1 MAAVAAAEELPAAE
15 AAAARRQ
22 GGRTRRRRRVVE
34 ACRGV
39 PLHLGHHTVSEG
51 GSRGRERPEVPH
63 PVGIIGRMSA
73 GGHEDLPQGQRGD
86 RAGLWPCR
94 AAVPHWRSGP
104 CRDLGLKPIARRPH
118 PALSKLSN
126 TYWRMGTV
134 RTQTI
139 GSKRPPESATVAR
152 AGAQQRTHLG

>member
-34 ACRGV
+34 AGRGV

-51 GSRGRERPEVPH
+51 GSRGRESPEVPH

-73 GGHEDLPQGQRGD
+73 GGHDDPPQVQRGD
-86 RAGLWPCR
+86 QAGFWPDR
-94 AAVPHWRSGP
+94 AAQPTVPVS
-104 CRDLGLKPIARRPH
+104 
-118 PALSKLSN
+118 
-126 TYWRMGTV
+126 
-134 RTQTI
+134 RTQTDSEETAPGVEQGI
-139 GSKRPPESATVAR
+139 QYLLADGH
-152 AGAQQRTHLG
+152 G